1 MWGVVGC
8 ARIDEGALRGDFNG
22 LIHLREGEDF
32 FHLKRKMWKR
42 QAKVVAR
49 ILISLLFGV
58 KKMNER
64 RKGVLT

>member
-32 FHLKRKMWKR
+32 SSEKEDVEEAGKGGRSYSHLIIVWC
-42 QAKVVAR
+42 
-49 ILISLLFGV
+49 
-58 KKMNER
+58 EEDE
-64 RKGVLT
+64 